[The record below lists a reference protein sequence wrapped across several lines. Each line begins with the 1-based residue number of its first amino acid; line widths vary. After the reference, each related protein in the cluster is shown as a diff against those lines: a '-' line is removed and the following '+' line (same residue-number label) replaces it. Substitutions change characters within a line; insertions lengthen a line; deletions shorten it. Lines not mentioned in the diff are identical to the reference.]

1 MGYNIACG
9 KIGKSTQFNRE
20 HWSSPIA
27 PNESPVFYQTIATLN
42 PQNIYYFVGKTD
54 YSRLSTEMKKWVT
67 PHDNIVNI
75 WDFFDKT
82 KDDPITFPY
91 EYFLKNN
98 IKIDFGMFY
107 SGSVAAVNIPEL
119 VYKKDKAGNMKDEYV
134 KVLETYKNYAAP
146 VVDYLN
152 RSGIKYFTMSPDP
165 RYVPI
170 GFVEKNQD
178 ILNVEKFSMTLFD
191 GTREVQR
198 FKSFENQ
205 NEFNNH
211 KVDCFYTAI
220 EAVILMGLEK
230 SEPMSL
236 NKAKGLVI
244 FHNDGGTKELD
255 RGKVIKEYV
264 LDNGFADAE
273 IIGKWDDKYTD
284 PDSKFYDARFKGPV
298 TFEELQKILP
308 EVKYTFM
315 VPIERGAVSM
325 KFWESV
331 HNNVVPFMHDFYDTD
346 KYLKCPD
353 FIRIKDATDL
363 KQKIDFL
370 EANPEEYY
378 KLRQQLTSMLTE
390 EMYNGT
396 FINNMV
402 NKYIQKLLTEY

>member
-1 MGYNIACG
+1 MSYSIACG
-9 KIGKSTQFNRE
+9 KIGKSVKFDRSK
-20 HWSSPIA
+20 WISPIA

-42 PQNIYYFVGKTD
+42 PQNTYYFVGKTD
-54 YSRLSTEMKKWVT
+54 YSRLSPEMKKWVT

-91 EYFLKNN
+91 EYFKKNN
-98 IKIDFGMFY
+98 INIDFGMFY

-119 VYKKDKAGNMKDEYV
+119 VYKKDKDGKQKDEYV

-170 GFVEKNQD
+170 GYVEKNQD
-178 ILNVEKFSMTLFD
+178 ILNVEKFSMTLFN

-198 FKSFENQ
+198 FKSFDNQ
-205 NEFNNH
+205 NEYNTCST
-211 KVDCFYTAI
+211 DCFYTAI
-220 EAVILMGLEK
+220 ETVILMGLEK
-230 SEPMSL
+230 NDPMSF
-236 NKAKGLVI
+236 KKTKGLVI
-244 FHNDGGTKELD
+244 FHNEGGTKELD

-273 IIGKWDDKYTD
+273 IIGKWDDKFMD
-284 PDSKFYDARFKGPV
+284 PDSKSYDARFKGPV
-298 TFEELQKILP
+298 TFDELQKILP
-308 EVKYTFM
+308 ECKYTFM

-325 KFWESV
+325 KYWEALA
-331 HNNVVPFMHDFYDTD
+331 NGIIPFMHDFYDTD
-346 KYLKCPD
+346 RYLKCPD

-363 KQKIDFL
+363 KNKIDYL
-370 EANPEEYY
+370 ESNPEKYQELL
-378 KLRQQLTSMLTE
+378 KELVSNLTDDL
-390 EMYNGT
+390 YNGK
-396 FINNMV
+396 FMNDMV